1 MIIKCDNCNKNFDV
15 DSGLIPENGR
25 LLQCNA
31 CDHKWFFK
39 KEIKERS
46 IPIVKIKD
54 INGEPEPLK
63 EEATRVETETQETI
77 NLLDRVT
84 EDVTRVETETQET
97 INLLDRV
104 TEDAPAIEKI
114 SIKNNNETEEISR
127 EDKTLNTKTSKNKK
141 NYNILSL
148 TIVFIISFIA
158 IIIVLD
164 TFQKPISVYVPNI
177 EFILYNLYETI
188 NDIVL
193 FFRDLI

>member
-1 MIIKCDNCNKNFDV
+1 MIIKCDNCNKIFDI
-15 DSGLIPENGR
+15 DSGLIPEKGR

-31 CDHKWFFK
+31 CNHKWFFK

-54 INGEPEPLK
+54 IADKPEAP
-63 EEATRVETETQETI
+63 EEEVSRVETETHETI
-77 NLLDRVT
+77 DLLDRVT
-84 EDVTRVETETQET
+84 DD
-97 INLLDRV
+97 L
-104 TEDAPAIEKI
+104 PAIEEI
-114 SIKNNNETEEISR
+114 SIQNNNETKEISR
-127 EDKTLNTKTSKNKK
+127 EEKTPNTQTFKNKR

-158 IIIVLD
+158 IIIVFD
-164 TFQKPISVYVPNI
+164 TFQKPISKFVPNI

-193 FFRDLI
+193 FFNDLI

>member
-1 MIIKCDNCNKNFDV
+1 MIIKCDNCNKNFDI
-15 DSGLIPENGR
+15 DSGLIPEKGR

-54 INGEPEPLK
+54 INDEPEALK
-63 EEATRVETETQETI
+63 DEISRVETETHETI
-77 NLLDRVT
+77 DLLDRVT
-84 EDVTRVETETQET
+84 DDV
-97 INLLDRV
+97 
-104 TEDAPAIEKI
+104 PAIEEI
-114 SIKNNNETEEISR
+114 SIQNDNETEQIPR
-127 EDKTLNTKTSKNKK
+127 EDKKPNTKTFKNKR

-164 TFQKPISVYVPNI
+164 TFQKPISLYVPNI

-193 FFRDLI
+193 FFSDLI